1 MNLSLPSRLRLV
13 IAAFVLVV
21 AGVVCYAASF
31 DNFFWNDDFW
41 WLNHTRKTA
50 SDPLLVFEDN
60 MGCFRPLVN
69 VYFAAAFPLF
79 GLSAGWYRLAA
90 LAIHLL
96 NATLLGAL
104 ASRLF
109 RSWWSGL
116 LAALVLTIAWVHY
129 EVVYWVSAATDLL
142 ALSSMLGCVLLYVQY
157 LERRSR
163 ASYLLAVLAAT
174 ASLLIKESAAALPF
188 ILLLVHL
195 MRTRRGLRSLV
206 PFWGLALVLVALEQ
220 TLGVFAH
227 HGPKYG
233 PGLHM
238 LTNLVSYTRFI
249 LLEPFGPWAWLK
261 PIAATGLL
269 LPLVADRR
277 TRRQAGLG
285 AAWLLVGMLP
295 VSQWRFMVQVESRW
309 CYLPMA
315 GLSLW
320 LAGWGVVLRGTA
332 AYKRVVAATLVA
344 GLCVHNA
351 LAIRQVEQLEH
362 LRFAELQRRLI
373 RSMQA
378 MMRPE
383 TRRIV
388 VSHFPPFPEWQVDDI
403 SALYFEGKL
412 VKDDGFPIPAGE
424 RISTPEI
431 LVFTYS
437 QERAVLR

>member
-1 MNLSLPSRLRLV
+1 LKLSLPPRVRLFL
-13 IAAFVLVV
+13 AALVLVV
-21 AGVVCYAASF
+21 AGASCYASSF

-69 VYFAAAFPLF
+69 VYFAAAFPVF
-79 GLSAGWYRLAA
+79 GLAAPWYRLSA

-116 LAALVLTIAWVHY
+116 LAALVFTVGWVHY

-163 ASYLLAVLAAT
+163 AAYLLAVLVAAG
-174 ASLLIKESAAALPF
+174 SLLIKESAAALPF
-188 ILLLVHL
+188 ILLLVHV
-195 MRTRRGLRSLV
+195 MRTRKGLTSLL
-206 PFWGLALVLVALEQ
+206 PFWGLALVLLALEQ
-220 TLGVFAH
+220 TLGI
-227 HGPKYG
+227 
-233 PGLHM
+233 
-238 LTNLVSYTRFI
+238 YTRFI
-249 LLEPFGPWAWLK
+249 VLEPFGPWAWLK

-277 TRRQAGLG
+277 TRLQAGLG
-285 AAWLLVGMLP
+285 AAWLFVSLLP
-295 VSQWRFMVQVESRW
+295 VSQWRFMEQVESRW

-320 LAGWGVVLRGTA
+320 LAGWGVVLSGTTA
-332 AYKRVVAATLVA
+332 WKRVLGGSLAVA
-344 GLCVHNA
+344 LCAHNA

-362 LRFAELQRRLI
+362 LRFAELQKRLI
-373 RSMQA
+373 RSMQS

-383 TRRIV
+383 TRRVV

-403 SALYFEGKL
+403 SDLYFDGKL
-412 VKDDGFPIPAGE
+412 IRDDGFPIPAGE
-424 RISTPEI
+424 RISTPQI